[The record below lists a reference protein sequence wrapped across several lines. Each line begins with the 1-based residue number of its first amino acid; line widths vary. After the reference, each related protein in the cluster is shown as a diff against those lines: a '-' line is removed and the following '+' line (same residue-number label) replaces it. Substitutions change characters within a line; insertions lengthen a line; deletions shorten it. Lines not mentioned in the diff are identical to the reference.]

1 MNFNATQDHFVNRI
15 NYGFL
20 FPSHHGFV
28 SPVNRHARD
37 LVIQVGVCSPARYL
51 KANQD
56 RSGPVRRTS
65 SSVQSIDRARGQ
77 ATTEADEQHALM
89 RGLIHGAILSMA
101 IWTAI
106 LYLTL
111 VLH

>member
-1 MNFNATQDHFVNRI
+1 M
-15 NYGFL
+15 
-20 FPSHHGFV
+20 
-28 SPVNRHARD
+28 
-37 LVIQVGVCSPARYL
+37 
-51 KANQD
+51 
-56 RSGPVRRTS
+56 RRTS
-65 SSVQSIDRARGQ
+65 STVQSIDRARGE

-89 RGLIHGAILSMA
+89 RGLIHGAILSMM